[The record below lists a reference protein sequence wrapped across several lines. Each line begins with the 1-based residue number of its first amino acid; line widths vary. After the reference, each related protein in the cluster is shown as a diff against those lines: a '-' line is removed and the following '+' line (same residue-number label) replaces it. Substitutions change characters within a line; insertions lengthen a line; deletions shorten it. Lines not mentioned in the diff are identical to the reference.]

1 MYGAPYI
8 FYFVL
13 PIVKRV
19 KIMVQRVDF
28 EQIRQLL
35 CPATVSEFSLFKHY
49 SALGLWY
56 TWQQWWKI
64 GSFMSKGLRLRGIWR
79 IPKISDS

>member
-1 MYGAPYI
+1 
-8 FYFVL
+8 
-13 PIVKRV
+13 
-19 KIMVQRVDF
+19 MVQRVDF

>member
-35 CPATVSEFSLFKHY
+35 CPATVIGEFYLRSLLKMELQKH
-49 SALGLWY
+49 ALHFVCLDS
-56 TWQQWWKI
+56 QWNFECLDMTNFSI
-64 GSFMSKGLRLRGIWR
+64 VR
-79 IPKISDS
+79 P